1 MRSKNALKNISISIF
16 SQIIIIL
23 LGFLS
28 RKVFVDSLGAEYLG
42 INGLLTNVLSMMVL
56 IEGGIGASIVY
67 NLYKPLANN
76 DKDKI
81 IALVNLYKKSYGI
94 LSIIMIAISVIL
106 YPFIGII
113 MKLDKPIHGMVVVY
127 FIFITKNVISYI
139 NAYKWALINADQKGY
154 VLATTNLIFQIITT
168 IGKILIIVITH
179 NYIFFL
185 IVEVVIFIIQNVI
198 NTNIVYKKYPYLRK
212 KSKYNIDTETKK
224 NINKNVK
231 AMFLHNI
238 GGYLV
243 FSTDNILI
251 STFISVKAVGL
262 YSNYTMIID
271 QLSSLLLPIVNGI
284 GASVGNLIATEDEN
298 KTYSIFKVSF
308 LISFWIYSFSTIALF
323 ILLEDFIVWWIG
335 ENYLLSSSILIV
347 VLINFY
353 LNGMQNAIGT
363 FKNKAGLFVQD
374 RYIMMF
380 NGFLNLIAS
389 LVFIKHFGFIGVF
402 LGTTISTLTTVFWTQ
417 PMVVYKYLFKKS
429 VKDYFLKYIFLSGLT
444 ILLGILIRN
453 LCNTLISG
461 NGIISII
468 SKGII
473 CTLVINTIYIIIFYR
488 TEEFKY
494 LLKNIKVQITSS
506 SIFKKILRVN

>member
-28 RKVFVDSLGAEYLG
+28 RKVFIDSLGAEYLG

-76 DKDKI
+76 NKDKI

-94 LSIIMIAISVIL
+94 LSIIMIAISIIL
-106 YPFIGII
+106 YPFIGVI
-113 MKLDKPIHGMVVVY
+113 MKLDEPIEGMAFVY
-127 FIFITKNVISYI
+127 FIFIAKNVISYI

-154 VLATTNLIFQIITT
+154 VLSTTNLIFQVITT
-168 IGKILIIVITH
+168 IGKILIIVVTH
-179 NYIFFL
+179 NYIAFL
-185 IVEVVIFIIQNVI
+185 IVEVVIFIIQNVV
-198 NTNIVYKKYPYLRK
+198 NTNVVYKRYPYLK
-212 KSKYNIDTETKK
+212 EKSEYNIDTETKE

-251 STFISVKAVGL
+251 STFISVKAVGI
-262 YSNYTMIID
+262 YSNYTMIIN
-271 QLSSLLLPIVNGI
+271 QLASLLSPIVNGI
-284 GASVGNLIATEDEN
+284 GASVGNLIATEDKN
-298 KTYSIFKVSF
+298 KTYNIFKVSF
-308 LISFWIYSFSTIALF
+308 LISFWIYSFATIVLF
-323 ILLEDFIVWWIG
+323 ILLEDFVVWWIG
-335 ENYLLSSSILIV
+335 DNYLLSKSILIV

-374 RYIMMF
+374 RYIMVF
-380 NGFLNLIAS
+380 NGILNLIAS
-389 LVFIKHFGFIGVF
+389 LVFIKCFGFIGVF
-402 LGTTISTLTTVFWTQ
+402 LGTTISTLITVFWTQ
-417 PMVVYKYLFKKS
+417 PVVVYKYLFKRS
-429 VKDYFLKYIFLSGLT
+429 VRNYFQKYIFFSGLT
-444 ILLGILIRN
+444 VLLGILTRN
-453 LCNTLISG
+453 LCNTLIIDS
-461 NGIISII
+461 GIIGII

-473 CTLVINTIYIIIFYR
+473 CTVVINTIYIIIFYR
-488 TEEFKY
+488 SQEFKY
-494 LLKNIKVQITSS
+494 LLQNIKVQVTNSS
-506 SIFKKILRVN
+506 VFKRILRIN